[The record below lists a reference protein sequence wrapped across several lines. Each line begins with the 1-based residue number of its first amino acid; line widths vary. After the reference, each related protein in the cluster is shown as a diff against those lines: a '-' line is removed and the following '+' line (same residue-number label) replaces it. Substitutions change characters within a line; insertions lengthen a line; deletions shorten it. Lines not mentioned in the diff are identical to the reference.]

1 MLIRAAE
8 GRSLNERIDDLDD
21 CEGSRNQMLHHY
33 RGCVA
38 TTNTPPASPPLTP
51 VYPYNDPGQ
60 AVLLHDGPIGG
71 LGTTDVPG
79 RVELTCSNGFNF
91 EWKVGDG
98 ASPFFANRDEVS
110 LTLRRST
117 GDMTMLGVPRNIDG
131 GWSNGAV
138 FGDSKAPLTRI
149 LAHWFNLPN
158 WHGPLGLVEKTPRG
172 EHEWSGRWLLEAG
185 GWKITLDVR
194 PDYQQVWRDL
204 HMTDVYVMTH
214 VMEVCRADNS
224 VFTADEADPLLTAL
238 HVGVSFAL
246 GRWAA
251 PMLPVGEDSDGQV
264 VWEQWRAAFCD
275 PARPNS
281 DGWWYDQD
289 HESLGDFLSLVID
302 AFADPDKLT
311 PLRFQ
316 MMYAISALRSHDF
329 IEPRIIMGTAGLEHI
344 MWQSLVL
351 SGALTER
358 EYKRRPAHDLL
369 RTVLRNAQIPVD
381 IDLGLLPAAAQY
393 AADVQVNENKDI
405 DGADVVTWVRNR
417 LVHPQESQERVY
429 GLDGLTRDA
438 WLLARHYLVL
448 LILNSLGYNGSYRDL
463 TRIRGWVG
471 DVIVVPWA

>member
-1 MLIRAAE
+1 M
-8 GRSLNERIDDLDD
+8 
-21 CEGSRNQMLHHY
+21 
-33 RGCVA
+33 
-38 TTNTPPASPPLTP
+38 PPAGEPLTP
-51 VYPYNDPGQ
+51 VYPYNEPGQ
-60 AVLLHDGPIGG
+60 AIVLHDGLIGG
-71 LGTTDVPG
+71 LGAADVPG

-91 EWKVGDG
+91 EWNVGAG
-98 ASPFFANRDEVS
+98 ASPFFANRDEVP
-110 LTLRRST
+110 LTLSRRT

-138 FGDSKAPLTRI
+138 YGDSATPLTRI
-149 LAHWFNLPN
+149 RVHWFNLPN

-172 EHEWSGRWLLEAG
+172 EHEWSGRWWLEAD

-194 PDYQQVWRDL
+194 PDYRQVWREL
-204 HMTDVYVMTH
+204 HKTDVYVMTH
-214 VMEVCRADNS
+214 VMEVRRADDA
-224 VFTADEADPLLTAL
+224 VFTADEVDPLLTAL
-238 HVGVSFAL
+238 HVGISFAL

-251 PMLPVGEDSDGQV
+251 PMLPVGEDRDGQV

-316 MMYAISALRSHDF
+316 MMYAISSMRSRDF
-329 IEPRIIMGTAGLEHI
+329 VEPRIIMGTAGLEHI
-344 MWQSLVL
+344 VWQSLVL
-351 SGALTER
+351 SGVMTKQQYAGSH
-358 EYKRRPAHDLL
+358 AHVRL
-369 RTVLRNAQIPVD
+369 RKVLRDAQIPVD
-381 IDLGLLPAAAQY
+381 IDPALLPAAAQY
-393 AADVQVNENKDI
+393 AAEVKANENKDI

-417 LVHPQESQERVY
+417 LVHPQESQVRVY

-463 TRIRGWVG
+463 THIRGWVG
-471 DVIVVPWA
+471 DVSKVPWI

>member
-1 MLIRAAE
+1 M
-8 GRSLNERIDDLDD
+8 
-21 CEGSRNQMLHHY
+21 
-33 RGCVA
+33 A
-38 TTNTPPASPPLTP
+38 TKNTPPASQALTP
-51 VYPYNDPGQ
+51 IYPYNEPGQ
-60 AVLLHDGPIGG
+60 AVLLHDGLIGG
-71 LGTTDVPG
+71 LGRADVPG

-91 EWKVGDG
+91 EWAVGDG
-98 ASPFFANRDEVS
+98 ASPGFANRDDVP
-110 LTLRRST
+110 LTLRRPV
-117 GDMTMLGVPRNIDG
+117 GDMILPGVPRDIGG
-131 GWSNGAV
+131 GWSNGAM
-138 FGDSKAPLTRI
+138 FGDSEARLTRI
-149 LAHWFNLPN
+149 LVHWFNLPN
-158 WHGPLGLVEKTPRG
+158 WHGPVALIEKTPRG
-172 EHEWSGRWLLEAG
+172 EHEWPGRWLLKAN

-194 PDYQQVWRDL
+194 PDYRQAWREL
-204 HMTDVYVMTH
+204 HKTDVYVMTH
-214 VMEVCRADNS
+214 IMEVRRADGAA
-224 VFTADEADPLLTAL
+224 FTADEADSLLTAL
-238 HVGVSFAL
+238 HVGISFAL

-251 PMLPVGEDSDGQV
+251 PMLPVGEDNDEQV
-264 VWEQWRAAFCD
+264 VWEQWRTAFCD

-316 MMYAISALRSHDF
+316 MMYAISSMRSRDF
-329 IEPRIIMGTAGLEHI
+329 VEPRIIMGTAGLEHI

-369 RTVLRNAQIPVD
+369 RTVLRGAQIPVD
-381 IDLGLLPAAAQY
+381 INPDLLPAAAQY
-393 AADVQVNENKDI
+393 AADVKARENKEV

-438 WLLARHYLVL
+438 WLLARQYLVL

-471 DVIVVPWA
+471 DVSPVPWA